1 MSFVSADVLGDLKIC
16 ALRVSF
22 QSDDHES
29 TTGDGSFLDSTHFIC
44 ENYTIDPPPH
54 DKTYFTS
61 QLKAVDSYYRNVSYH
76 LFGIDLNESQVYPS
90 GNNDSYTLN
99 NTMNY
104 YNPYNEDEVQES
116 RLTELLKD
124 AANKA
129 YEIDSIDF
137 SSYDLIVVF
146 HAGIGQDFSLPFL
159 DPTPED
165 IPSTYVDPNMIHTHL
180 NEADWS
186 IGEAIIEKGIIL
198 PETQNHLFYEIGETI
213 FNDSEEPCDFQYG
226 LTGTFALMIGF
237 AMELP
242 PLWDLE
248 TGESGIGIF
257 GLMDQGSNNG
267 RGLIPSPPNPWSRI
281 YAGWENAQSITPGNL
296 VQLPSRSQ
304 YQIASISFNDNE
316 SFLIENRNNWVK
328 NGVSIDSMQY
338 VMWEQ
343 TERYPNFVEVLMDS
357 VNIEKDDNGVITE
370 IPNYDLGLPASG
382 FLIWHIDESIIYSG
396 LDDYSVNSD
405 KTHRGIDLEEADGAQ
420 DIGYMSVF
428 LFNDPSSGYFGD
440 MWFKGNLEYERANP
454 SYAGESPV
462 FSPKTFP
469 NTNGYDGSNSLVTVK
484 DISEANDTM
493 SFSYPL
499 YDYIY
504 GFPDEKAHI
513 RLVVDFNGNGYPDL
527 FGGFDSLWFAPSDD
541 LLNKTY
547 FHSVSSDSLFIQ
559 LYSDSDSNIEIF
571 EFIQDSTIQTKYEYD
586 ASTNTFT
593 KVREWTVSGR
603 RFPWYNYILQDWT
616 IEDGIEQWNNHIS
629 SITQIGTEISYTL
642 ENNSLPKWEQLN
654 FQSISGID
662 LNLDASL
669 DILALDVD
677 GYLYA
682 MDSEYTLM
690 DGFPIDIPLQE
701 PIISRNIT
709 MDSHPE
715 IIAKS
720 KDSTQLIILSHDG
733 KLLHTISNM
742 KKDELVTANYVQGRM
757 AVLTHSNIYLFD
769 NAYEW
774 LRKTNGNEWTYTHGD
789 WGRSRTVLLDYES
802 QIIENELLNR
812 AYCYPNPVI
821 DAIGTL
827 RIETTDAS
835 TIDINIYDIAGHF
848 ITSSEINVSYS
859 GNQISEWKWNTTD
872 IEPGVYFANV
882 TIDNTITK
890 IVKIGILH

>member
-1 MSFVSADVLGDLKIC
+1 MNISLSRFLFTSLVLIMSFVSADVLGDLKIC

-29 TTGDGSFLDSTHFIC
+29 TTGDGSFLDSTQYIC

-186 IGEAIIEKGIIL
+186 VGEAIIEKGIIL
-198 PETQNHLFYEIGETI
+198 PETQNHLFYDIGETI
-213 FNDSEEPCDFQYG
+213 FNDSEEPCVFQYG

-370 IPNYDLGLPASG
+370 IPNY
-382 FLIWHIDESIIYSG
+382 
-396 LDDYSVNSD
+396 
-405 KTHRGIDLEEADGAQ
+405 
-420 DIGYMSVF
+420 
-428 LFNDPSSGYFGD
+428 
-440 MWFKGNLEYERANP
+440 EY
-454 SYAGESPV
+454 
-462 FSPKTFP
+462 
-469 NTNGYDGSNSLVTVK
+469 
-484 DISEANDTM
+484 
-493 SFSYPL
+493 
-499 YDYIY
+499 
-504 GFPDEKAHI
+504 
-513 RLVVDFNGNGYPDL
+513 
-527 FGGFDSLWFAPSDD
+527 
-541 LLNKTY
+541 
-547 FHSVSSDSLFIQ
+547 Q
-559 LYSDSDSNIEIF
+559 
-571 EFIQDSTIQTKYEYD
+571 
-586 ASTNTFT
+586 
-593 KVREWTVSGR
+593 
-603 RFPWYNYILQDWT
+603 
-616 IEDGIEQWNNHIS
+616 
-629 SITQIGTEISYTL
+629 
-642 ENNSLPKWEQLN
+642 
-654 FQSISGID
+654 
-662 LNLDASL
+662 
-669 DILALDVD
+669 
-677 GYLYA
+677 
-682 MDSEYTLM
+682 
-690 DGFPIDIPLQE
+690 
-701 PIISRNIT
+701 
-709 MDSHPE
+709 
-715 IIAKS
+715 
-720 KDSTQLIILSHDG
+720 
-733 KLLHTISNM
+733 
-742 KKDELVTANYVQGRM
+742 
-757 AVLTHSNIYLFD
+757 
-769 NAYEW
+769 
-774 LRKTNGNEWTYTHGD
+774 
-789 WGRSRTVLLDYES
+789 
-802 QIIENELLNR
+802 
-812 AYCYPNPVI
+812 
-821 DAIGTL
+821 
-827 RIETTDAS
+827 
-835 TIDINIYDIAGHF
+835 
-848 ITSSEINVSYS
+848 
-859 GNQISEWKWNTTD
+859 
-872 IEPGVYFANV
+872 
-882 TIDNTITK
+882 
-890 IVKIGILH
+890 